1 MSLYRH
7 YLQKIV
13 IHRNCSVPICRL
25 CGEKIFIVS
34 FSENMYK
41 IKLNKSIKF
50 QQLSVEK
57 IINELSIEDLT
68 KEEKIALNIIKK

>member
-1 MSLYRH
+1 
-7 YLQKIV
+7 
-13 IHRNCSVPICRL
+13 
-25 CGEKIFIVS
+25 VS
-34 FSENMYK
+34 FSKNVHK

-50 QQLSVEK
+50 QQLSVER